1 MKKVTTSV
9 TTFYIKYIIYLINY
23 LLKVLYIIV
32 LFILIYDNIESPT
45 PQKKTLNLMNIGFK
59 VFL

>member
-1 MKKVTTSV
+1 MKKVTTPV

-32 LFILIYDNIESPT
+32 LFILIYKNIESPT
-45 PQKKTLNLMNIGFK
+45 PQLRQKSNPNYFYISS
-59 VFL
+59 